1 LREDFTVTYRILA
14 CGLTL
19 GLVISM
25 PRPTFAADAAYHH
38 MHLTASKA
46 EEGAEWYIKHMECQA
61 VPGRPERAKCGSTWF
76 LFVAGTPAGPSVGS
90 GVNHIGFSFRN
101 LEAKLKALEA
111 AGVKSEGPI
120 RDIPNLFK
128 IAFVYD
134 PWGTRI
140 ELVEHVEYLGFH
152 HVHLASTDPA
162 KTLAWYNSTFGGKV
176 TKMKDRLDAVL
187 YGTVWLLVAPSK
199 EPLAATQKRSVDHI
213 GFSFPNLDAAAAEI
227 KGKGV
232 AFETEPRP
240 LTPPSPSAV
249 KISFITGPDN
259 VRIEVVEP
267 PK

>member
-1 LREDFTVTYRILA
+1 MTYRALA
-14 CGLTL
+14 GMLVL
-19 GLVISM
+19 GLVSAT
-25 PRPTFAADAAYHH
+25 PRVASAADAAYHH
-38 MHLTASKA
+38 MHLTAPKA
-46 EEGAEWYIKHMECQA
+46 EEGAAWYIKHMECQA
-61 VPGRPERAKCGSTWF
+61 VPGRPERARCGTTWF
-76 LFVAGTPAGPSVGS
+76 LFAAGTPSGSSVGS

-101 LEAKLKALEA
+101 LDAKLKELEA
-111 AGVKSEGPI
+111 AGVKSEGPV

-152 HVHLASTDPA
+152 HVHLSSMDPA
-162 KTLAWYNSTFGGKV
+162 KTLAWYHSTFGGKV
-176 TKMKDRLDAVL
+176 ARMKDRLDAVL
-187 YGTVWLLVAPSK
+187 YDTVWLLAGASK
-199 EPLAATQKRSVDHI
+199 EPLAPTDKRAIDHI

-232 AFETEPRP
+232 AFQSEPRP
-240 LTPPSPSAV
+240 LPTPSPSAV
-249 KISFITGPDN
+249 KFSFITGPDA